1 MKVAMIPDDTRLI
14 LNEGKLNNDALYL
27 GAKLEIYS
35 PIQDIVDP
43 DSKKVIGEY
52 GITKDVV
59 EITRLYDY
67 YSEARKIRRRSYSPI
82 GGAVSP
88 LLTNRTNSS
97 IEKLNVNKK
106 YELGIRKEATDIE
119 VGDKV
124 RMIFD

>member
-1 MKVAMIPDDTRLI
+1 MKVAMIPDNTRLI

-52 GITKDVV
+52 GIAKDVV
-59 EITRLYDY
+59 EITKLYDY
-67 YSEARKIRRRSYSPI
+67 YSEARKIRRTSYSPI

-106 YELGIRKEATDIE
+106 HELGIRNEATDID

-124 RMIFD
+124 RIIFS